1 MTALGIMPWIETSE
15 VETPSAPA
23 TSDVFARKVIG
34 VICNASV
41 TPDVGRH
48 AYERCM
54 RALLSGATARTGFR
68 HARKAD
74 AIDEVWRRRDEL
86 FAAYEASDDRLAYL
100 GTLPW
105 IGPVMR
111 HSLAHLLGLSE
122 PRPGHRDENDARGN
136 EGTNAAAKPLASE
149 VGFCIV
155 DSNADVIADNLVR
168 RVYDSAVEMESDINR
183 LYRGRNSFDLNAT
196 ARIDLRKAAERLAYM
211 AQTLHDIDEAQDH
224 VVYLNAAE

>member
-122 PRPGHRDENDARGN
+122 QRPGHRDEGAPGS
-136 EGTNAAAKPLASE
+136 EGKDAAARPSASE

-155 DSNADVIADNLVR
+155 HSNADVIADNLVR

-183 LYRGRNSFDLNAT
+183 LYRGRNSFDLNAV
-196 ARIDLRKAAERLAYM
+196 ARIDLRKAAERLTYM
-211 AQTLHDIDEAQDH
+211 AQTLRDIDDAQDH

>member
-122 PRPGHRDENDARGN
+122 PRPGHRDESGARGN

-211 AQTLHDIDEAQDH
+211 AQTLRDIDEAQDH